1 MGLCWD
7 WIGLGL
13 CWECIV
19 LDWDCVRMGL
29 LWDWDVKRIKL
40 HSQYQLTHAL
50 DGHTRPRYAIQG
62 PANCFMNNRANNCRQ
77 EKGAFGSW
85 EHFYPA
91 LSPPLLITSFAIVTP
106 ALNQGTFSADFA
118 GQLEGFEGQW
128 TLIMISP
135 ALLISICIAPQNHLK
150 STFIVT
156 NPKLSFAALANE
168 QKPHW
173 SERIR
178 MNKIPQ
184 ISFFVNLTWKN
195 LQMVSLLTLWW
206 PPC

>member
-1 MGLCWD
+1 MHFSYICLRKLISEGKKHKYMFATFWSSPVFTGSGLSKRNSHELIDPSMGPLGVLPTSLQLAWDGMGLCWD

-77 EKGAFGSW
+77 EKGAFGS
-85 EHFYPA
+85 
-91 LSPPLLITSFAIVTP
+91 
-106 ALNQGTFSADFA
+106 
-118 GQLEGFEGQW
+118 
-128 TLIMISP
+128 
-135 ALLISICIAPQNHLK
+135 
-150 STFIVT
+150 
-156 NPKLSFAALANE
+156 
-168 QKPHW
+168 
-173 SERIR
+173 
-178 MNKIPQ
+178 
-184 ISFFVNLTWKN
+184 
-195 LQMVSLLTLWW
+195 
-206 PPC
+206 